1 MANDKISLDRID
13 NPTREVLDN
22 YIAQSRPCVITGVVK
37 TWHAF
42 TAWRDPQYL
51 LHKAGAQTII
61 PLRTDFRSVD
71 DPHYGDEWLGKTVNK
86 SFGEFLQ
93 HWLSVQSQTEEA
105 SSRIDGY
112 YYLASLP
119 MNVYFPAL
127 MEDVIPPP
135 HAQEQNKSGNLWI
148 GNRGQVTPVHHDW
161 SAGDQ
166 GMDGLHA
173 VVYGTKR
180 FRLFDPEINAKCFRR
195 RREWGKF
202 HQSLIDVENPDLNKH
217 PEFRNATCIDIVLS
231 AGEMLFI
238 PKLWWHHVRTLEPSI
253 SVNFWFQHLASEKLK
268 LTKHWSHMEQFLE
281 AVANMKISPEKMK
294 KVLQYYLDKNS
305 VSDDEIQF
313 YMQNPLQFMLLPKF
327 LRSFGNVA
335 KYPLLASPEAKHF
348 ATTIEAKVRAWVL
361 QQLKRTSQ
369 PPRNSDGNGR
379 SDLSCGVSM
388 K

>member
-148 GNRGQVTPVHHDW
+148 GNRGNFNEFGTSPVDIERCP
-161 SAGDQ
+161 
-166 GMDGLHA
+166 
-173 VVYGTKR
+173 VV
-180 FRLFDPEINAKCFRR
+180 C
-195 RREWGKF
+195 
-202 HQSLIDVENPDLNKH
+202 
-217 PEFRNATCIDIVLS
+217 
-231 AGEMLFI
+231 
-238 PKLWWHHVRTLEPSI
+238 
-253 SVNFWFQHLASEKLK
+253 
-268 LTKHWSHMEQFLE
+268 
-281 AVANMKISPEKMK
+281 
-294 KVLQYYLDKNS
+294 
-305 VSDDEIQF
+305 
-313 YMQNPLQFMLLPKF
+313 
-327 LRSFGNVA
+327 
-335 KYPLLASPEAKHF
+335 
-348 ATTIEAKVRAWVL
+348 
-361 QQLKRTSQ
+361 
-369 PPRNSDGNGR
+369 
-379 SDLSCGVSM
+379 
-388 K
+388 